1 MIQSIFAFLKEF
13 ITYLLELRKDKK
25 IEEQKRE
32 EELIDIK
39 NISDNGSIDDL
50 FEHLNNKNSK

>member
-50 FEHLNNKNSK
+50 FKHLNNKNSK